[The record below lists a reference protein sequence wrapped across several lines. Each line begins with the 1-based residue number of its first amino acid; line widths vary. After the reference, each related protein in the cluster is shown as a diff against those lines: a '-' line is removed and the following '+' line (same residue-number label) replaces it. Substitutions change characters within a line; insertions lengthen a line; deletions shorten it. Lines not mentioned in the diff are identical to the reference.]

1 MENRLKIYSF
11 IHFVVESSS
20 SSGLIPLCVTL
31 CQWLIR
37 MLRLDGRS
45 SSEPFSRSVLI
56 KRFLSHLGRTTQ
68 GTHSD
73 VSGGIKPSFPATAV
87 GGDDGLT

>member
-1 MENRLKIYSF
+1 M
-11 IHFVVESSS
+11 
-20 SSGLIPLCVTL
+20 CDTL
-31 CQWLIR
+31 SVAYPDASAGWT
-37 MLRLDGRS
+37 S

-73 VSGGIKPSFPATAV
+73 VSGGIKPSFPAAAV